1 MKFKALLLGLLLVSA
16 PAFAAPVDG
25 DWSGSLDSPNG
36 PIMISYSFKADGK
49 TLTGTTTGMDGAK
62 IAIKDGKIDGNNIS
76 FTLDLDMQGTA
87 MSFKYTG
94 VVSAAADSIA
104 LATFFQDMPIT
115 FTVKKTAAK

>member
-25 DWSGSLDSPNG
+25 DWSGSLDTPNG
-36 PIMISYSFKADGK
+36 PVMISYTFKADGT

-62 IAIKDGKIDGNNIS
+62 IAIKNGKIDGNNIS

-94 VVSAAADSIA
+94 VVSADSIA
-104 LATFFQDMPIT
+104 LATSFQDMPIN